1 MQDITF
7 PIGLGQ
13 RFTRK
18 GKPYP
23 TITAAQIEAL
33 VESPH
38 SREKADALW
47 FIPSSY
53 SGGWARTHLV
63 QQELGKFWWLTADID
78 EGSPSLDTVI
88 GSVEAVLGDVY
99 MMVYSSSGAT
109 PENLKWRVLVPL
121 SEPFTPHD
129 WAEVQ
134 TAFFG
139 ELEREGLIVDEVLKR
154 TGQLVYLPNVLPNRS
169 FYHSRKIKGARYALS

>member
-13 RFTRK
+13 RYTRR
-18 GKPYP
+18 GNPYP

-38 SREKADALW
+38 SREKADALRY
-47 FIPSSY
+47 IPSSY

-78 EGSPSLDTVI
+78 EGSPSMDTVI
-88 GSVEAVLGDVY
+88 GSVEAALGDVH
-99 MMVYSSSGAT
+99 MMVYSSSSAT
-109 PENLKWRVLVPL
+109 HENLKWRVLVPL
-121 SEPFTPHD
+121 SEPFAPYD
-129 WAEVQ
+129 WVEVQ
-134 TAFFG
+134 TAFFY
-139 ELEREGLIVDEVLKR
+139 ELKREGVTVDEVLKR
-154 TGQLVYLPNVLPNRS
+154 VGQLVYLPNVPPSRS
-169 FYHSRKIKGARYALS
+169 FYQFRKIKGARYALS

>member
-23 TITAAQIEAL
+23 TINRPQIEGL

-53 SGGWARTHLV
+53 SAGWARTHLV
-63 QQELGKFWWLTADID
+63 QQELGEFWWLTADID
-78 EGSPSLDTVI
+78 EGSPSIDNVI
-88 GSVEAVLGDVY
+88 GAVEAALGDVH

-109 PENLKWRVLVPL
+109 PGNLKWRVLVPL
-121 SEPFTPHD
+121 SEPFAPYA
-129 WAEVQ
+129 WVEVQ
-134 TAFFG
+134 TAFFD
-139 ELEREGLIVDEVLKR
+139 ELELEGLNVDEVLKR
-154 TGQLVYLPNVLPNRS
+154 AGQLVYLPNVPPSRS
-169 FYHSRKIKGARYALS
+169 FYQYRKIKGARHALS